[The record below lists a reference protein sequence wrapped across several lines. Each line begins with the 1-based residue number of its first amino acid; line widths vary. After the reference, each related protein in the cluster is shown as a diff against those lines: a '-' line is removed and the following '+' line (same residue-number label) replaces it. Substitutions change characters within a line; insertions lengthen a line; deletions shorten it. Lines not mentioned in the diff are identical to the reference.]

1 MKNLYIEYKNKSQ
14 RRFDNFEGIAFAF
27 SKEQFKKG
35 MEKLGLTENDTD
47 KVVSIGYGG
56 FMLKS
61 KIDDYK
67 KMNQELEDEKAE
79 LMKNDE
85 FLYQMFRYE
94 LANHEYCITFD
105 YEPTLD
111 SLNLTYDEV
120 VKDARLHNAL
130 IRARRDYLDSVDY

>member
-27 SKEQFKKG
+27 NKDQFKKG

-47 KVVSIGYGG
+47 KVVNIGYGG

-61 KIDDYK
+61 RVNDYI
-67 KMNQELEDEKAE
+67 KMNQDLEDEKAE

-94 LANHEYCITFD
+94 LANHEYCITYNID
-105 YEPTLD
+105 SALD
-111 SLNLTYDEV
+111 ALGLTYKDVEEDE
-120 VKDARLHNAL
+120 RLYNAL
-130 IRARRDYLDSVDY
+130 IRAKKDYLDSVDY